1 MTTRYDPIERKVQL
15 TGGSTYTVSLP
26 KEWANDQ
33 QIEPGSPVTLYVRDD
48 KLVVTRDESASSADR
63 TASIDATNRE
73 PAALALD
80 VGAAYVAGCDEINV
94 DGFGSTTERRAVT
107 RAIRRFV
114 GLEVMTEDEQSLT
127 ARTMLDAADLSP
139 EQTLAQLERTAME
152 MHADAITAVIETD
165 GELGDRI
172 ARQDD
177 TVDRLFSLISR
188 GFQRSL
194 VDPSVGMS
202 RNGLRSF
209 EYYMAARQ
217 LERVADHAEKIAE
230 IAGRLE
236 SPPPAPIA
244 DSLEAYGRDARQI
257 VTDSLAGLFEDSPE
271 PASVI
276 ADADE
281 LLAEIE
287 AFDEEL
293 YHTDHTDSYL
303 LGVVLDSIVRTTQ
316 YGVNIAESALQAR
329 YRTTIRD

>member
-1 MTTRYDPIERKVQL
+1 MPTKHEAIERKVQL

-26 KEWANDQ
+26 KTWANGQ
-33 QIEPGSPVTLYVRDD
+33 QIEPGSPVSLYVSGDR
-48 KLVVTRDESASSADR
+48 LIITHGEGETESAR
-63 TASIDATNRE
+63 TATVDATDRD

-80 VGAAYVAGCDEINV
+80 VGAAYVAGCDEIQV
-94 DGFGSTTERRAVT
+94 DGFGDTSERRAVT

-114 GLEVMTEDEQSLT
+114 GLEVMTEDERSLT

-139 EQTLAQLERTAME
+139 EQTLSQLERTAME

-165 GELGDRI
+165 GELGSRV

-194 VDPSVGMS
+194 VDPSIGMS
-202 RNGLRSF
+202 TDGLRSF
-209 EYYMAARQ
+209 EYYMVARQ

-236 SPPPAPIA
+236 AAPSEEIA
-244 DSLEAYGRDARQI
+244 DSLEAYGTAAREV
-257 VTDSLAGLFEDSPE
+257 VTDSLTGLFEDTPE
-271 PASVI
+271 PATVI
-276 ADADE
+276 ADADD
-281 LLAEIE
+281 LLADIE

-293 YHTDHTDSYL
+293 YHTDHVDSYL

-316 YGVNIAESALQAR
+316 YGVNIAESGLQAR
-329 YRTTIRD
+329 YRTAE